1 MYRNLQ
7 VESRRKQQ
15 AIEFLTAEIARDTL
29 CSSVKPNELDVL
41 HLEALVRTMKLSPDD
56 ISCVIHDCLLDG
68 KKQYI
73 AAYYMRDE
81 RRLREFLDNPY
92 NSVVFS
98 LACNNIDVHRAIAI
112 WESISKRHLSDTEKS
127 EVAMALTPLMQ
138 ACSDDLHSRCN

>member
-29 CSSVKPNELDVL
+29 CSSVKLNELGLL
-41 HLEALVRTMKLSPDD
+41 HLEGLVRTMKLLPDD

-112 WESISKRHLSDTEKS
+112 WESVSKRHLSDTEKS
-127 EVAMALTPLMQ
+127 EVAMALTPLME
-138 ACSDDLHSRCN
+138 ACSNDLYSRCN